1 MSNPNDNELF
11 CATRAMYHYAR
22 GVSYAS
28 LNSVVEARRELK
40 LLEGIMGIEAKKE
53 VSEI

>member
-1 MSNPNDNELF
+1 
-11 CATRAMYHYAR
+11 MYHYAR